1 MMSKQYYNANAAA
14 FHADTAEVDM
24 SALYAEFVPL
34 IPKGAH
40 IVDAGCGTGRDALAF
55 QALGF
60 QVTAFD
66 ASEALIAIAQQRL
79 GANALQCTFTEF
91 QATEPVAAIWAC
103 ASLLH
108 VPLAELPSTFS
119 HLAAQLVS
127 QGVFYCS
134 FKYGDNELERGGR
147 RFTNLNEVL
156 LANVLQ
162 NTNLTI
168 QKTWITGDA
177 RPGREHE
184 QWLNAIL
191 VKSPQ
196 HESGE

>member
-1 MMSKQYYNANAAA
+1 MMSKEYYNANAAA

-24 SALYAEFVPL
+24 SALYAEFLPL
-34 IPKGAH
+34 IPKGGH

-55 QALGF
+55 QAQGF

-91 QATEPVAAIWAC
+91 QAIEPVAAIWAC

-108 VPLAELPSTFS
+108 VPFSELPTTFS
-119 HLAAQLVS
+119 HLAAQLAS

-184 QWLNAIL
+184 RWLNAVL

>member
-1 MMSKQYYNANAAA
+1 MMSKKYYHANAAA

-24 SALYAEFVPL
+24 SELYAEFVPL

-55 QALGF
+55 QAQGF
-60 QVTAFD
+60 QVSAFD

-79 GANALQCTFTEF
+79 GVHALQCTFTEF
-91 QATEPVAAIWAC
+91 QAKEPVAAIWAC

-108 VPLAELPSTFS
+108 VPFSELPSTFS

-127 QGVFYCS
+127 QGVLYCS
-134 FKYGDNELERGGR
+134 FKYGDNEVERGGR

-156 LANVLQ
+156 LTNVLQ

-168 QKTWITGDA
+168 QKIWITGDA

-191 VKSPQ
+191 VKS
-196 HESGE
+196 ETLNAYR